1 MTKLKVIKQEQLND
15 WAKEI
20 FQKNSFSMVDVS
32 SKKQTFRRALAT
44 GKIFVGK
51 KVLNLIKNKKMPKGN
66 PVALAEVSAVLG
78 VKKTTEL
85 IPLCHPLP
93 IDHIATKVFLN
104 EVDFSLE
111 VYCVVSA
118 VAKTGVE
125 MEAIMGVNAAL
136 ITIYD
141 LSKIVNPHLKIDN
154 VKLLI
159 KEGGKSGLW
168 TNPDGLPKYFLIMK
182 VKLELFGA
190 SRDLSNKNF
199 LEFNIEEK
207 ISIKDF
213 KKKIINYVDKNFK
226 GNEYYKKII
235 EKSAFCSED
244 NNIIPENYKIIKDQK
259 IGIIPPIGG
268 G

>member
-1 MTKLKVIKQEQLND
+1 MTKPKVVEQENLQD

-20 FQKNSFSMVDVS
+20 FQKNSFNMIDVS
-32 SKKQTFRRALAT
+32 SKKETFRRALAS
-44 GKIFVGK
+44 GKIYVGRE
-51 KVLNLIKNKKMPKGN
+51 VFELIKNKQMPKGD
-66 PVALAEVSAVLG
+66 PVTLAEVAAVLG
-78 VKKTTEL
+78 VKKTSEL

-93 IDHIATKVFLN
+93 IDHTATKIILID
-104 EVDFSLE
+104 EDYSLE

-168 TNPDGLPKYFLIMK
+168 TNPDGLPK
-182 VKLELFGA
+182 
-190 SRDLSNKNF
+190 F
-199 LEFNIEEK
+199 LENI
-207 ISIKDF
+207 F
-213 KKKIINYVDKNFK
+213 
-226 GNEYYKKII
+226 
-235 EKSAFCSED
+235 
-244 NNIIPENYKIIKDQK
+244 
-259 IGIIPPIGG
+259 
-268 G
+268 

>member
-20 FQKNSFSMVDVS
+20 FQKNSFNMVDVS
-32 SKKQTFRRALAT
+32 SKKETFRRALAT

-51 KVLNLIKNKKMPKGN
+51 EIFNLIKNKKMPKGD

-93 IDHIATKVFLN
+93 IDHTATKVFLN

-168 TNPDGLPKYFLIMK
+168 TNPDGLPK
-182 VKLELFGA
+182 
-190 SRDLSNKNF
+190 F
-199 LEFNIEEK
+199 LENI
-207 ISIKDF
+207 F
-213 KKKIINYVDKNFK
+213 
-226 GNEYYKKII
+226 
-235 EKSAFCSED
+235 
-244 NNIIPENYKIIKDQK
+244 
-259 IGIIPPIGG
+259 
-268 G
+268 

>member
-20 FQKNSFSMVDVS
+20 FQKNSFNMVDVS
-32 SKKQTFRRALAT
+32 SKKETFRRALAT

-51 KVLNLIKNKKMPKGN
+51 EVFNLIKNKKMPKGD

-93 IDHIATKVFLN
+93 IDHTATKVFLN

-168 TNPDGLPKYFLIMK
+168 TNPDGLPK
-182 VKLELFGA
+182 
-190 SRDLSNKNF
+190 F
-199 LEFNIEEK
+199 LENI
-207 ISIKDF
+207 F
-213 KKKIINYVDKNFK
+213 
-226 GNEYYKKII
+226 
-235 EKSAFCSED
+235 
-244 NNIIPENYKIIKDQK
+244 
-259 IGIIPPIGG
+259 
-268 G
+268 